1 MRVLKV
7 MTKSAG
13 ACAPSDTLATAAS
26 VMWKHDCGFV
36 PVVADSKVV
45 GVITDRDIAIA
56 LGSRARTAA
65 EILVGDV
72 ATRKPVTCFAEDKV
86 ESAIAKMKN
95 HRVRRLPVVDAEGSL
110 LGVLS
115 VADLLHASGKK
126 KSLRKKVF
134 SALRD
139 ISAPCPIVLS
149 ETH

>member
-1 MRVLKV
+1 
-7 MTKSAG
+7 MTKGAG
-13 ACAPSDTLATAAS
+13 TCAPADTLATAAS
-26 VMWKHDCGFV
+26 VMWKHDCGMV
-36 PVVADSKVV
+36 PVVDGSKVV

-72 ATRKPVTCFAEDKV
+72 ATRKPVTCFSEDKV
-86 ESAIAKMKN
+86 EDALSKMKKS
-95 HRVRRLPVVDAEGSL
+95 RVRRLPVVDGDGAL

-115 VADLLHASGKK
+115 VADLLHASKKK
-126 KSLRKKVF
+126 KSLRKEVF
-134 SALRD
+134 STLRD